1 MKFETPREGY
11 IHHGVFLV
19 QCFSPA
25 PPSPGQVVHRWAG
38 SWAHR
43 TIRLPR
49 LYDRG
54 RRPASTPEDEAPS
67 QGQGR
72 GQCWEDSALAAAGGR
87 SERTHSQAEPCP
99 HGSPLGSTV
108 QFLQRFRRK
117 VAQHRPKALAAM
129 SNLSGAGT
137 ERRQHLSSAY
147 RLSRG
152 HFQPWESHERAL
164 GGGGCG
170 AFGDWKAAWL
180 RRGSG
185 TGALKDSERLSA

>member
-1 MKFETPREGY
+1 MGGELGAPDYGCLAFMTGAADLPPLLRTRP
-11 IHHGVFLV
+11 
-19 QCFSPA
+19 PA
-25 PPSPGQVVHRWAG
+25 
-38 SWAHR
+38 
-43 TIRLPR
+43 
-49 LYDRG
+49 RG
-54 RRPASTPEDEAPS
+54 K
-67 QGQGR
+67 
-72 GQCWEDSALAAAGGR
+72 EDSALAAAGGR

-117 VAQHRPKALAAM
+117 VAQHRPKALAAI

-137 ERRQHLSSAY
+137 ERRRHLSSAY